1 MIKLIV
7 WKFDQYSYIGYG
19 DTLLDCIYDL
29 SKETIK
35 EGILTEIYDYYSNN
49 DDFIVDED
57 DEEFNLFIEELSNA
71 KISDRIYSWCSRDN
85 YKYHIEED

>member
-7 WKFDQYSYIGYG
+7 WKFDQYYYIGYG
-19 DTLLDCIYDL
+19 ETLLECIYDL

-35 EGILTEIYDYYSNN
+35 EGILVEIYEYYSNN

-57 DEEFNLFIEELSNA
+57 DEEFNIFIEELSNS
-71 KISDRIYSWCSRDN
+71 KINDRIYSWCSRNN
-85 YKYHIEED
+85 YKYHIEDN